1 MKKGVMRPGHVQIRV
16 LDLDEAVVHYRD
28 RLGLIEVERDDSSR
42 VYLKGWTEVD
52 KFSVVLRA
60 ADEPGMDFMGFKVVS
75 QEVLHSLKSELQE
88 FGCQVEDIPAGE
100 LNGCGERVR
109 FDSPTGHWFEIYA
122 EKEQTGKWGVSA
134 RNPEAW
140 PEDLKGMKATRY
152 DHCLLYGDD
161 LDGSLALFRDV
172 LGFELAEE
180 VMDGDLRIAQFL
192 TCSMK
197 AHDVAW
203 VRHEEK
209 GKFHHASFYLDT
221 WEEVLRAAD
230 LISMHDISLDIGPTR
245 HGLTH
250 GQTIYFFDPSGNRC
264 EVFCDGAGGNY
275 HYPDS
280 PVITWDAEQL
290 GKAIFYHDRVLN
302 ERFLGAVT

>member
-1 MKKGVMRPGHVQIRV
+1 MKKGVMRPGHVQLRV
-16 LDLDEAVVHYRD
+16 LDIEEALVHYRD
-28 RLGLIEVERDDSSR
+28 RLGLIEVETDSSGR

-52 KFSVVLRA
+52 KFSVVLRED
-60 ADEPGMDFMGFKVVS
+60 DEPGMDFMGFKVIS
-75 QEVLHSLKSELQE
+75 PEVLASLREELVE
-88 FGCQVEDIPAGE
+88 FGCEVIDIAANE

-122 EKEQTGKWGVSA
+122 EKEQTGKWGIGDK
-134 RNPEAW
+134 NPEAW
-140 PEDLKGMKATRY
+140 PENLKGMKATRY

-161 LDGSLALFRDV
+161 LDGSLDLFTKV
-172 LGFELAEE
+172 LGFHLAEE

-197 AHDVAW
+197 AHDIAW

-209 GKFHHASFYLDT
+209 GRFHHASFFLDS
-221 WEEVLRAAD
+221 WEEVLRSAD
-230 LISMHDISLDIGPTR
+230 IISMHDISLDIGPTR

-250 GQTIYFFDPSGNRC
+250 GQTIYFFDPSGNRN
-264 EVFCDGAGGNY
+264 EVFCDGIGGNY
-275 HYPDS
+275 FYPDS
-280 PVITWDAEQL
+280 PVITWDADKL

-302 ERFLGAVT
+302 ERFLTTLT